1 MVILEP
7 LSFSYGNVSNLTV
20 GLYLFSRGGSYS
32 ALSPVVHGDIAQ
44 SINTN
49 TKKMTSRETQKQSTS

>member
-7 LSFSYGNVSNLTV
+7 QLFSLGNVSKLRVVLDVKLN
-20 GLYLFSRGGSYS
+20 GLYSP
-32 ALSPVVHGDIAQ
+32 LSPVVHGDISQ

-49 TKKMTSRETQKQSTS
+49 TKIVAQITTQNGSPM